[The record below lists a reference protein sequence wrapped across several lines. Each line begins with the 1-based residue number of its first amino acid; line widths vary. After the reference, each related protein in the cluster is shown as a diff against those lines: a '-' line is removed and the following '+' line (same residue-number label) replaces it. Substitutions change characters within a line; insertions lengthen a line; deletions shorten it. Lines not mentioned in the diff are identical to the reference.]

1 MAENEPLQQ
10 KDMEFFGAIVT
21 AQVKQSQWASN
32 QVEENLQRD
41 AKEWRD
47 AFVRLWDSIDKAN
60 EKVDSMRIQ
69 DRLADTY
76 QQRRFADIPFYWE
89 GENK

>member
-47 AFVRLWDSIDKAN
+47 AFVRLWDMIDKDN
-60 EKVDSMRIQ
+60 DKVDSMRIGDTLMKTAGWR
-69 DRLADTY
+69 DRAD
-76 QQRRFADIPFYWE
+76 QPFYWE
-89 GENK
+89 KENH